1 MALYALYIFGRKQ
14 IPTDREAMVRPGT
27 KASALPTMPP
37 ALSGRADRSGTGTV
51 YYVEQPDGWYESDP
65 MDQMDYVAWEA
76 EALEQ
81 SQRLT
86 RCFFPLT
93 EENIMALEN

>member
-1 MALYALYIFGRKQ
+1 
-14 IPTDREAMVRPGT
+14 
-27 KASALPTMPP
+27 
-37 ALSGRADRSGTGTV
+37 
-51 YYVEQPDGWYESDP
+51 

-86 RCFFPLT
+86 LRFFPLT

>member
-1 MALYALYIFGRKQ
+1 MAWDKSFSTANDAGQPF
-14 IPTDREAMVRPGT
+14 PDV
-27 KASALPTMPP
+27 
-37 ALSGRADRSGTGTV
+37 ADRSDTGTV

-86 RCFFPLT
+86 LRFFPLT
-93 EENIMALEN
+93 EENIMVLEN